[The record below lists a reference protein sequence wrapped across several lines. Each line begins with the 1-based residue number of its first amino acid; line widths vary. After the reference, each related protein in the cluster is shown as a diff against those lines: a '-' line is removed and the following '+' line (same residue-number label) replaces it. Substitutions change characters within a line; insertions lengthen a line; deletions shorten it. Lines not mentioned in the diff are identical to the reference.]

1 MTKYQVSFK
10 SLILTGPS
18 QKWNTYGKMPP
29 SGPGSTVSAAKN
41 FIKGLE
47 MIVTLIKETL
57 QKDKISVLGKQGQHD
72 TFSKRIYFD
81 RFHMW

>member
-1 MTKYQVSFK
+1 MTKYQV
-10 SLILTGPS
+10 ILSPYYLLDTS

-72 TFSKRIYFD
+72 TFTICIYFD